1 MSPRIP
7 RVAHSLTD
15 VQSANTTEMTRS
27 AGHACLKYRPG
38 PVYIPPSEPLYPSI
52 YLQLHLRTIN
62 KHKMSTDTLVPILI
76 YLTGE
81 TRTNEVVLVDENVS
95 SFEEFA
101 EALYTSLRP
110 KIPDYYLESG
120 ERSITK
126 AFVTWQP
133 SDIFPRET
141 EIVEGNIQAV
151 LRLLVARR
159 GVDTVRVWLNEID

>member
-1 MSPRIP
+1 
-7 RVAHSLTD
+7 
-15 VQSANTTEMTRS
+15 
-27 AGHACLKYRPG
+27 
-38 PVYIPPSEPLYPSI
+38 
-52 YLQLHLRTIN
+52 
-62 KHKMSTDTLVPILI
+62 MSTDTLVPILI

-126 AFVTWQP
+126 AF
-133 SDIFPRET
+133 
-141 EIVEGNIQAV
+141 AV
-151 LRLLVARR
+151 LRLLAARR